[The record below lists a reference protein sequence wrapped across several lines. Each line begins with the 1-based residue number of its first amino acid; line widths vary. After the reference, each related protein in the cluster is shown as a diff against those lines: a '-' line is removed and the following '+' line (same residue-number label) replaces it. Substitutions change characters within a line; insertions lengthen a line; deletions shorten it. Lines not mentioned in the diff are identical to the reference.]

1 MTSLEDSR
9 NRFEQ
14 ALIAKGIHK
23 NHLNKHAD
31 GAYVCDSVHE
41 NWIGWRMAE
50 RQYLNKN
57 QQTKS
62 AFMTLSHLNYTF
74 EGGSL
79 WKPPITNIRS

>member
-50 RQYLNKN
+50 RQYLTNRKSNAAFDTLKN
-57 QQTKS
+57 LKFTY
-62 AFMTLSHLNYTF
+62 N
-74 EGGSL
+74 GGVL
-79 WKPPITNIRS
+79 WKPPITNTRS